1 MVGNVSTYPDLK
13 EMFSLFLVQ
22 FSLQKKEKKI
32 ASQRSTHNHIK
43 SQLLQGDE
51 SLHKCSQFLLQN
63 LWTYQDVQVRTM
75 RRCLEK

>member
-32 ASQRSTHNHIK
+32 ASQGSTHNHIK

-51 SLHKCSQFLLQN
+51 SLHKG
-63 LWTYQDVQVRTM
+63 
-75 RRCLEK
+75 

>member
-51 SLHKCSQFLLQN
+51 SLHKG
-63 LWTYQDVQVRTM
+63 
-75 RRCLEK
+75 